1 MDGSLDE
8 PMSRYVVD
16 LSVTY
21 INATQVLVISSDTFS
36 FLLQLL
42 QLYLALVQVCAEIFS
57 FEIR

>member
-57 FEIR
+57 LEIR